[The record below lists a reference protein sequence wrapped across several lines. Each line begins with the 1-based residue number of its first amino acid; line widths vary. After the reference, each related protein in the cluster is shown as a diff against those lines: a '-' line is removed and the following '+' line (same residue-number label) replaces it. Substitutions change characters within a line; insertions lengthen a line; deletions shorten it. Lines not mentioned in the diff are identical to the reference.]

1 MTVAVDA
8 APVEG
13 QAPAPDVDQL
23 MADRI
28 AIEDD
33 IDLLASKLKR
43 VLWALYLIMVITFF
57 FHYFVYGQPITTSY
71 VLTLCLHFLLLGIG
85 LKGARERSTC
95 LLMTYFVVKLVML
108 IFVLTFFVYLTVFIF
123 FFAIR
128 EDQQCAEENCSKKT
142 IELAEIDLLSL
153 VLTAIVILVPLTLSV
168 CSIILA
174 YRLRKVLLI
183 VQRYDQDVEQ
193 GTLYPADFGSH
204 HHHDHH
210 HHHLPQDVVDAHH
223 HHNSHHHH
231 CAPAGAFN
239 VPTDGHTHHNSHH
252 HHHTSEAPVDNHHH
266 SNHHHHHLQQP
277 IQLQPVYYY
286 PSPQSGSAPAPAQ
299 VASPYFYY
307 PQLMTP
313 TPNAPPAEEASEE

>member
-95 LLMTYFVVKLVML
+95 LLMTVSSFEAALPCL
-108 IFVLTFFVYLTVFIF
+108 
-123 FFAIR
+123 
-128 EDQQCAEENCSKKT
+128 
-142 IELAEIDLLSL
+142 
-153 VLTAIVILVPLTLSV
+153 
-168 CSIILA
+168 
-174 YRLRKVLLI
+174 
-183 VQRYDQDVEQ
+183 
-193 GTLYPADFGSH
+193 ADF
-204 HHHDHH
+204 
-210 HHHLPQDVVDAHH
+210 
-223 HHNSHHHH
+223 
-231 CAPAGAFN
+231 F
-239 VPTDGHTHHNSHH
+239 
-252 HHHTSEAPVDNHHH
+252 
-266 SNHHHHHLQQP
+266 
-277 IQLQPVYYY
+277 
-286 PSPQSGSAPAPAQ
+286 
-299 VASPYFYY
+299 
-307 PQLMTP
+307 
-313 TPNAPPAEEASEE
+313 